1 MVTGWENTMKKIS
14 QYPLWVYS
22 FDYNSIYPYRLRGAG
37 SLAAQLRSAVIVKI
51 EKNSKYGKKA

>member
-1 MVTGWENTMKKIS
+1 MKKIS
-14 QYPLWVYS
+14 QYPLWVYT

-37 SLAAQLRSAVIVKI
+37 SLAAHMLRSAVIVKI